1 MAVLNGAAQ
10 LSASGYAFDAAS
22 RLSKVTSGVNSASY
36 SYLAN
41 APLVSQIAFT
51 NNGSWRMTTSK
62 QFDQLNRLQS
72 MASVA
77 PTFTAAS
84 FEYTYNN
91 ANQRTERREAKGV
104 YWRYEYDPLG
114 QVNSGKKYW
123 ADGTPVAGQQ
133 FEYAFDDIGN
143 RKQTKVGGD
152 QSGANFRTNAYTA
165 NLLNQYSSRT
175 VPGAVDVI
183 GVALATNTV
192 TVDGQAPYRKGEYFR
207 KELTV
212 VNTSVPVW
220 KSLTVSAPGET
231 PVTRSE
237 FVPKTPELFTHDLDG
252 NLV

>member
-1 MAVLNGAAQ
+1 M
-10 LSASGYAFDAAS
+10 
-22 RLSKVTSGVNSASY
+22 
-36 SYLAN
+36 
-41 APLVSQIAFT
+41 
-51 NNGSWRMTTSK
+51 
-62 QFDQLNRLQS
+62 
-72 MASVA
+72 
-77 PTFTAAS
+77 
-84 FEYTYNN
+84 
-91 ANQRTERREAKGV
+91 
-104 YWRYEYDPLG
+104 
-114 QVNSGKKYW
+114 NSGKKYW